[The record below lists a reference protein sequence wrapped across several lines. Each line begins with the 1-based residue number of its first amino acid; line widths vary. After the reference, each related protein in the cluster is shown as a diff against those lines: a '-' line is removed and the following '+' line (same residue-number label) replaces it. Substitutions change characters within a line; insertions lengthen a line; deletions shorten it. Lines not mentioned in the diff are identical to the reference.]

1 LYFPV
6 MAAIRVEVDVVE
18 SQGRSRLNAGLG
30 VGSAFSS
37 VIHGTYSLDRFLRLE
52 RFRFSPMPSPKPPQN
67 PTISSS
73 PASQDRPADST
84 HLKEY
89 LAASLKYQSASPA
102 CSFCP
107 HKSNICCTLPPKH
120 SSNDLITAA
129 PAVNFT
135 LFHSFTKALMVHSV
149 LISTVWVVEVVASV
163 WRWDKQVWR
172 LLRRVWGRE
181 VHGFGNSILA
191 IETRSESWGRAIYY

>member
-1 LYFPV
+1 
-6 MAAIRVEVDVVE
+6 ME
-18 SQGRSRLNAGLG
+18 S
-30 VGSAFSS
+30 
-37 VIHGTYSLDRFLRLE
+37 FLWLE
-52 RFRFSPMPSPKPPQN
+52 RFCFSPMPSPKPPKN

-73 PASQDRPADST
+73 PVSQNRPPMDRT

-89 LAASLKYQSASPA
+89 LAASLKYQSASPV

-135 LFHSFTKALMVHSV
+135 LFHSFTRALMVHNV
-149 LISTVWVVEVVASV
+149 LISTVWVVEVVALV

-172 LLRRVWGRE
+172 LLSKVWGRE

-191 IETRSESWGRAIYY
+191 TETRRESWGRAIYYQLLRYELSHFGESGHTAKSGSSRKTSNLCLTPSF